1 MSGVIS
7 GSKRLLSTLSGVLLL
22 VAACAC
28 YEYRPLETAGPVVG
42 EPVALQITDR
52 GRVQLSERFGP
63 GLSEIRGRL
72 VSNADNQYVVNVD
85 RVWEINGAS
94 TAWSG
99 EETRLDQSLV
109 GMVRGRQLSTTRTV
123 LLSGLGAGLAY
134 FMVTRSLEGHFRQ
147 DRDTTPP
154 IDPPLSN
161 RRPGIRVRIP
171 LGIRF

>member
-1 MSGVIS
+1 MSAVTS
-7 GSKRLLSTLSGVLLL
+7 GSTRLLGTLSGVLVL
-22 VAACAC
+22 VAASAC

-52 GRVQLSERFGP
+52 GRVQLSDRFGP

-109 GMVRGRQLSTTRTV
+109 GMVKGRQLSTTRTV
-123 LLSGLGAGLAY
+123 LLSGIGAGLAY
-134 FMVTRSLEGHFRQ
+134 FMVSRSLTGLFRQ
-147 DRDTTPP
+147 DPDTTAPP
-154 IDPPLSN
+154 EPPLRN
-161 RRPGIRVRIP
+161 RRPAIRVQIP
-171 LGIRF
+171 LNIRF